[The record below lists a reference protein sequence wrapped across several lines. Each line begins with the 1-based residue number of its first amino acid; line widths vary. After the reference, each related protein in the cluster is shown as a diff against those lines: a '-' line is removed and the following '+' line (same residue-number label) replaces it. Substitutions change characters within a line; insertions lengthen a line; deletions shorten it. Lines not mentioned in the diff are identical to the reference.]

1 MRKLSSTDE
10 ATRSIT
16 PNADNNKVVCVHTVK
31 PDKDSPARY
40 ELKWTFDF
48 ADVTQAELLA
58 LAGRTVL
65 ITQQAAW
72 RKLPTD
78 KERLDADKVNNVTY
92 RVRDML
98 DNKRTAASP
107 ATRVVN
113 AVAKM
118 SAEERKALLAELAKM
133 DK

>member
-16 PNADNNKVVCVHTVK
+16 PDADNHKVVCVHTVK
-31 PDKDSPARY
+31 PDANSPTRY

-48 ADVTQAELLA
+48 TDVTPAELLA

-78 KERLDADKVNNVTY
+78 KERLDADKVDNVTY

-118 SAEERKALLAELAKM
+118 SPEERAALLAELAKM